1 MANEMKCLW
10 YEDKFFTEFLTSVM
24 RAEYEENP
32 RVYTK
37 AIRSTLIAL
46 GYDENYING
55 EFRDRM
61 EKYFKDWIGK

>member
-10 YEDKFFTEFLTSVM
+10 YEDTFFNEFLTLVL
-24 RAEYEENP
+24 RDEYFENP

-46 GYDENYING
+46 GYDEHYING

-61 EKYFKDWIGK
+61 ESFFANRV